1 MNNILYVDTETTG
14 IDIFTN
20 NNESIWKKT
29 SKEEL
34 LSISVLDDNGKCL
47 FNSLIKPQ
55 KRTSW
60 EVAQKIN
67 GISPDMVQNAPFFE
81 EVKEEL
87 KLIFKN
93 KVLVIYNWAF
103 DCFFLGSVLGEVK
116 AIYCCM
122 KEFCNYYYPKI
133 EHEVPYPKHYKLI
146 NAVKYV
152 NPTFKYNA
160 HDSLEDCRATR
171 EVWHYLLQQKEIN
184 IDDHKKEFVQQ
195 YDLLNKD

>member
-34 LSISVLDDNGKCL
+34 LSISVLDDNGQCL
-47 FNSLIKPQ
+47 FNSLIRPR

-122 KEFCNYYYPKI
+122 KEFSNYYYSKI
-133 EHEVPYPKHYKLI
+133 GVPVPKHHKLI
-146 NAVKYV
+146 NAVNYV
-152 NPTFKYNA
+152 NPTFRYKA
-160 HDSLEDCRATR
+160 HDSLDDCRATK
-171 EVWHYLLQQKEIN
+171 EVWHYLLQKEIN
-184 IDDHKKEFVQQ
+184 VDDHKREFIHQ
-195 YDLLNKD
+195 YDLLNKNS

>member
-34 LSISVLDDNGKCL
+34 LSISVLDDNGQCL
-47 FNSLIKPQ
+47 FNSLIKPR

-87 KLIFKN
+87 KLLFKN

-122 KEFCNYYYPKI
+122 KEFSNYYYLKI
-133 EHEVPYPKHYKLI
+133 GAPVPKHHKLI
-146 NAVKYV
+146 NAVNYV
-152 NPTFKYNA
+152 NPTFKYKA
-160 HDSLEDCRATR
+160 HDSLDDCRATK
-171 EVWHYLLQQKEIN
+171 EVWHYLLQKEIN
-184 IDDHKKEFVQQ
+184 VDDHKREFIHQ
-195 YDLLNKD
+195 YDLLNKNS

>member
-34 LSISVLDDNGKCL
+34 LSISILDDNGQCL

-67 GISPDMVQNAPFFE
+67 GISPNMVQNAPFFE

-87 KLIFKN
+87 KQLFKN
-93 KVLVIYNWAF
+93 KEIVIYNWAF
-103 DCFFLGSVLGEVK
+103 DCFFLGGVLTDVN

-122 KEFCNYYYPKI
+122 KEFSNYYYSKI
-133 EHEVPYPKHYKLI
+133 GAPVPKHHKLI
-146 NAVKYV
+146 NAVNYV

-184 IDDHKKEFVQQ
+184 IDDHKREFVQQ
-195 YDLLNKD
+195 YDLLNKN